1 MNCGT
6 IQISAKA
13 DIRYKLVHV
22 NSMVTQYYKQE
33 QKSQAMMNKVQL
45 MLNRKQVIE
54 SVVNIN
60 RLEDII

>member
-1 MNCGT
+1 
-6 IQISAKA
+6 
-13 DIRYKLVHV
+13 
-22 NSMVTQYYKQE
+22 MVTQYYKQE

-60 RLEDII
+60 IKLEDII

>member
-1 MNCGT
+1 
-6 IQISAKA
+6 
-13 DIRYKLVHV
+13 
-22 NSMVTQYYKQE
+22 MVTQYYKQE

-60 RLEDII
+60 KLEDII

>member
-1 MNCGT
+1 MG
-6 IQISAKA
+6 
-13 DIRYKLVHV
+13 
-22 NSMVTQYYKQE
+22 TQYYKQE
-33 QKSQAMMNKVQL
+33 QKSQVMMKKVQL

>member
-1 MNCGT
+1 
-6 IQISAKA
+6 
-13 DIRYKLVHV
+13 
-22 NSMVTQYYKQE
+22 MVTQYYKQE

>member
-1 MNCGT
+1 MG
-6 IQISAKA
+6 
-13 DIRYKLVHV
+13 
-22 NSMVTQYYKQE
+22 TQYYKQE
-33 QKSQAMMNKVQL
+33 QKSQVMMNKVQL